1 MKQSIAH
8 IALVV
13 NDYDE
18 AIEFYT
24 QKLNFILIEDTPQ
37 SETKRW
43 VLVAPPGSN
52 ECSLLLAKG
61 VGDEQRS
68 CIGNQTGG
76 RVFLFLRTDDF
87 WRDYENM
94 KAKEIICVAPE
105 ARKAEAVRRCFEGEI
120 GPMAPASILRTHSA
134 ATIYLDKESA
144 GLLRPSTIAAFAAAG

>member
-52 ECSLLLAKG
+52 ECSLLLAKA

-94 KAKEIICVAPE
+94 KAKEIIFIRDPKVEEYGTVAVFKDMYGNLWDLVE
-105 ARKAEAVRRCFEGEI
+105 FK
-120 GPMAPASILRTHSA
+120 
-134 ATIYLDKESA
+134 K
-144 GLLRPSTIAAFAAAG
+144 